1 MIFATVGS
9 SQTPFDRLV
18 KAVDDLATII
28 TETVIIQSGVSHY
41 RPLQA
46 QYFDFCD
53 SDQMASF
60 LRDANV
66 VIAHAGFGVITDCIR
81 LKKPMI
87 LIPREHQFGDAE
99 GIQVELAEYLAQ
111 NTRGIVCIRDVKNLP
126 QALSQINKINPLY
139 QFTNQIPELIQNFI
153 DRRLS

>member
-18 KAVDDLATII
+18 KAVDHLAEKL
-28 TETVIIQSGVSHY
+28 TEPVIIQRGASRY
-41 RPLQA
+41 KPMKA

-53 SDQMASF
+53 SFKMAE
-60 LRDANV
+60 LLQEADV
-66 VIAHAGFGVITDCIR
+66 VVAHAGFGVVTDCIR

-87 LIPREHQFGDAE
+87 LIPREHRFGDAE

-111 NTRGIVCIRDVKNLP
+111 NNNGILCIREVKNLSS
-126 QALSQINKINPLY
+126 ALNQVKNINPDY
-139 QFTNQIPELIQNFI
+139 KFTNRIPELIQNFI
-153 DRRLS
+153 DRRLL

>member
-9 SQTPFDRLV
+9 SKTPFDRLV
-18 KAVDDLATII
+18 MAVDKLAAEID
-28 TETVIIQSGVSHY
+28 EEVEIQQGVSSY
-41 RPLQA
+41 VPKSA
-46 QYFDFCD
+46 KYFDFCD
-53 SDQMASF
+53 SSQMDS
-60 LRDANV
+60 LLQKSRL

-87 LIPREHQFGDAE
+87 LIPREHRYGDAE

-111 NTRGIVCIRDVKNLP
+111 NTRGIICIRDVKNLH
-126 QALSQINKINPLY
+126 QALNQIKDINPNY
-139 QFTNQIPELIQNFI
+139 HFTNQIPELIQNFI